1 QQTATSEV
9 LKVISRS
16 AFDLQ
21 PVLETLIEN
30 ATRLCGANSGFIFR
44 MEGELLWSRV
54 AYNVPQEFKDFLER
68 SPIRP
73 GRGTTI
79 GRVALERRVV
89 HIPDITV
96 DPEYEFPEAL
106 RLGRGRTSLG
116 VPMLRD
122 GVLLGVILVRRA
134 EETRPFSDKQIE
146 LVTTFADQA
155 VIAIENV
162 RLFQELENRNRDLT
176 EALEQ
181 QTATSEILGVIAS
194 SPRDIQPVLD
204 TIAENAARVGGSY
217 DAVIRLVQGNI
228 LNLASHYGP
237 VAPGLGL
244 ERPLTHGS
252 AIGRA
257 VIDRE
262 VVHIEDLTAVVT
274 TDV

>member
-162 RLFQELENRNRDLT
+162 RLLQELQHRNRDLT

-194 SPRDIQPVLD
+194 SPTDIQPVLD
-204 TIAENAARVGGSY
+204 AVAESAARLCDGVDGAIYRIDGESVRPV
-217 DAVIRLVQGNI
+217 A
-228 LNLASHYGP
+228 HYGP
-237 VAPGLGL
+237 VPLGQA
-244 ERPLTHGS
+244 H
-252 AIGRA
+252 
-257 VIDRE
+257 
-262 VVHIEDLTAVVT
+262 
-274 TDV
+274 